1 MRTSG
6 EIPDFVETEYLS
18 ASQLASNFGWPES
31 FINELVSNARLPGIK
46 TGGIWNFR
54 RDDVIDWLEQRIQTL
69 DSQRVGQL
77 ETRVEHSLVADGSY
91 RRPIAPDRLV
101 SRMPDDGITLD
112 APIDSKSGVLRAL
125 VSLAE
130 RTGLLY
136 DRDSLLESLI
146 NREALS
152 STAMPGG
159 VALCHPRRPV
169 PNIISTQ
176 FVCFLRTLHPV
187 DFGSHDGKGTT
198 LFFLLCAPDD
208 RSHLFGLAR
217 VARILHQGGL
227 EKLKQARTAAQLKLA
242 ITSVEGKLSARIY

>member
-1 MRTSG
+1 MRTSE
-6 EIPDFVETEYLS
+6 EIPDFVGTEYLS

-101 SRMPDDGITLD
+101 SRMPDDG
-112 APIDSKSGVLRAL
+112 
-125 VSLAE
+125 
-130 RTGLLY
+130 
-136 DRDSLLESLI
+136 
-146 NREALS
+146 
-152 STAMPGG
+152 
-159 VALCHPRRPV
+159 
-169 PNIISTQ
+169 
-176 FVCFLRTLHPV
+176 
-187 DFGSHDGKGTT
+187 
-198 LFFLLCAPDD
+198 
-208 RSHLFGLAR
+208 SHLFGLAR